1 MSERSLETLLWVEKY
16 RPRRIDDI
24 IDQEEVKKRIREF
37 LKSGNLP
44 HLLFYGPP
52 GVGKTTMALAIA
64 YELYEEH
71 WRENVL
77 ELNASDE
84 RGISV
89 IRERVKEFARTAPM
103 GKAPFKLIIL
113 DEADNMTSD
122 AQQAL
127 RRLMEMYAANARFIL
142 IANYVSR
149 IIEPIQ
155 SRCAMFRF
163 SPLPKDA
170 VFRRLREIASNEG
183 VEVTDDG
190 LEAIWEISQGD
201 MRKAI
206 NILQAASALS
216 RKITAEVVYK
226 TLGYIEPKEVLDI
239 AAAAFSGNILK
250 AREKLR
256 QVMYEYGV
264 SGKDILRIIQR
275 EVLKGTIEMPD
286 EAKTELLEL
295 AADIDYRLTEG
306 ADEEIQLMAFLSRL
320 MIIGK
325 KYGVKIKPIEKAPE
339 VTKVAEE
346 IAEAEETTTAKKTT
360 TKKTTTKKTTK
371 KSSTSSSE

>member
-1 MSERSLETLLWVEKY
+1 MSAVEVIRFEQLWVEKY

-24 IDQEEVKKRIREF
+24 INQDHVKQRIKEF
-37 LKSGNLP
+37 LKLGDLP

-64 YELYEEH
+64 HELYGEH

-103 GKAPFKLIIL
+103 GGAPFKLIIL

-127 RRLMEMYAANARFIL
+127 RRIMEVYYQTARFIL
-142 IANYVSR
+142 IANYLSG

-155 SRCAMFRF
+155 SRCAVFRF
-163 SPLPKDA
+163 SPLPRDA
-170 VFRRLREIASNEG
+170 VFSRLREIASSEG

-206 NILQAASALS
+206 NILQAAASVT
-216 RKITAEVVYK
+216 RRVDAEAVYK
-226 TLGYIEPKEVLDI
+226 ALGKASPALLRSFVQEALYGSLSEAIRKLEELFDVYCADPIDIVKAIHREIMSPHSSIRVQEYVKPKLI
-239 AAAAFSGNILK
+239 ALVGEYHFRLLRGAHPRVQILGLLS
-250 AREKLR
+250 KLR
-256 QVMYEYGV
+256 HIVEKYE
-264 SGKDILRIIQR
+264 KER
-275 EVLKGTIEMPD
+275 
-286 EAKTELLEL
+286 
-295 AADIDYRLTEG
+295 
-306 ADEEIQLMAFLSRL
+306 
-320 MIIGK
+320 
-325 KYGVKIKPIEKAPE
+325 
-339 VTKVAEE
+339 
-346 IAEAEETTTAKKTT
+346 
-360 TKKTTTKKTTK
+360 
-371 KSSTSSSE
+371 

>member
-1 MSERSLETLLWVEKY
+1 MSLEHLLWVEKY

-24 IDQEEVKKRIREF
+24 IDQEEVKKRIKEF
-37 LKSGNLP
+37 LRAGNLP

-64 YELYEEH
+64 YELYGDS

-103 GKAPFKLIIL
+103 GKAPFKLVIL

-127 RRLMEMYAANARFIL
+127 RRLMEMYASNTRFIL

-149 IIEPIQ
+149 IIDPIQ

-163 SPLPKDA
+163 SPLPKDVA
-170 VFRRLREIASNEG
+170 LSRLREIAKIEG
-183 VEVTDDG
+183 VEISDDG
-190 LEAIWEISQGD
+190 LEAIWDISQGD

-206 NILQAASALS
+206 NTLQAAAAISK
-216 RKITAEVVYK
+216 KITAEIVYK
-226 TLGYIEPKEVLDI
+226 TVGYIEPREVLELVETLLH
-239 AAAAFSGNILK
+239 SGFIK
-250 AREKLR
+250 ARDKLR
-256 QVMYEYGV
+256 QIMYEYGV
-264 SGKDILRIIQR
+264 SGKDILRIFQR
-275 EVLKGTIEMPD
+275 ELMKGTIDTTD
-286 EAKTELLEL
+286 EAKIELMEL
-295 AADIDYRLTEG
+295 ASDIDYRLTEG
-306 ADEEIQLMAFLSRL
+306 CDEEIQMLAFLSKL
-320 MIIGK
+320 QLIAK
-325 KYGVKIKPIEKAPE
+325 KYGVKIRET
-339 VTKVAEE
+339 TKVTEGVKEIKEEKE
-346 IAEAEETTTAKKTT
+346 IAETKT
-360 TKKTTTKKTTK
+360 KTTK
-371 KSSTSSSE
+371 KKKSSKQS